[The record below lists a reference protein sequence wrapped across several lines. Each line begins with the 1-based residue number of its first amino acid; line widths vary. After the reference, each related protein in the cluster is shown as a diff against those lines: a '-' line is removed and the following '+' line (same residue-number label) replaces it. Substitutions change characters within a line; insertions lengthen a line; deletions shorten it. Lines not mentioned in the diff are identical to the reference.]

1 MEMEMVVD
9 APRIG
14 GIFRFSVQ
22 PLALD
27 VRVYHLV
34 NTSREEIMDP
44 KLTLMFTNKNHK

>member
-1 MEMEMVVD
+1 MVVD

-22 PLALD
+22 PLAHD
-27 VRVYHLV
+27 VRVYPLV
-34 NTSREEIMDP
+34 NTSCEEIMDP